1 MSNVETMTRTAE
13 LAGLI
18 YKNMKMGADSIINLL
33 PKVEDEKVKTRM
45 TEQLDGYEKYAKQAR
60 RILEAEDVAPR
71 EEGMMAKMGAKMGIS
86 MKTMAAMKLTVD
98 DIMDFAGLPLMGVV
112 PEDAQVTLSAAFGK
126 PLLQGNKRLAAAAC
140 RRIAKRIK
148 GYNVPID
155 I

>member
-1 MSNVETMTRTAE
+1 MSNVETVTRTAE

-60 RILEAEDVAPR
+60 RILEVEGATPR

-86 MKTMAAMKLTVD
+86 MKTMVD
-98 DIMDFAGLPLMGVV
+98 STSSHIAELLMEGSVMGICEITRALRQFENTDCSEETLRLCRDIITFENDNL
-112 PEDAQVTLSAAFGK
+112 EK
-126 PLLQGNKRLAAAAC
+126 
-140 RRIAKRIK
+140 AKK
-148 GYNVPID
+148 FL
-155 I
+155 

>member
-1 MSNVETMTRTAE
+1 MSNIETMTRTAE

-86 MKTMAAMKLTVD
+86 MKTMVD
-98 DIMDFAGLPLMGVV
+98 STSSHIAELLMSGSVMGICEITRALRQFENTDCSEETLRLCRDIITFENDNL
-112 PEDAQVTLSAAFGK
+112 EK
-126 PLLQGNKRLAAAAC
+126 
-140 RRIAKRIK
+140 AKR
-148 GYNVPID
+148 YL
-155 I
+155 

>member
-18 YKNMKMGADSIINLL
+18 YKNMKMGADSVINLL

-60 RILEAEDVAPR
+60 RILENEGVAPR

-86 MKTMAAMKLTVD
+86 MKTMVD
-98 DIMDFAGLPLMGVV
+98 STSSHIAELLMEGSVMGICEITRALRQFENTDCSEESLRLCRDIITFENDNL
-112 PEDAQVTLSAAFGK
+112 EK
-126 PLLQGNKRLAAAAC
+126 
-140 RRIAKRIK
+140 AKK
-148 GYNVPID
+148 FL
-155 I
+155 